1 MLENIEPFPLVINE
15 DNTSTKVYDAYK
27 EQNEIFH
34 VVKIKDHEYR
44 LAGERIER
52 TYSLI
57 NISTDEGLMRLMTYL
72 RKIDVEKALKEAG
85 AVDGDTVLLCDFEF
99 EYFE

>member
-1 MLENIEPFPLVINE
+1 
-15 DNTSTKVYDAYK
+15 
-27 EQNEIFH
+27 
-34 VVKIKDHEYR
+34 
-44 LAGERIER
+44 
-52 TYSLI
+52 
-57 NISTDEGLMRLMTYL
+57 MRLMTYL